1 MGCPRGSAFLLPSRV
16 SDPRRFVPVPF
27 FLFESDPNPKYWRQQ
42 EFLKKN
48 SRYLV
53 ATAKCGVYLLSRMR
67 LFDMTWL
74 AGGNHLMVWDNAPPP
89 PLRTCRKCHGGWW
102 WWRYY
107 TVLVSMATNGKNAS
121 HFLFRHIL
129 YTVPMWSRWYVRYGR
144 LLSANR
150 ESAALIKPE
159 AATRATPLLVA
170 SSGSRHFSDSCYCL
184 QRN

>member
-1 MGCPRGSAFLLPSRV
+1 MRSYSNISQLSLCLSFSYRSILMGCPRGSAFLLPSRV

-89 PLRTCRKCHGGWW
+89 RCARAGSVMVGGGGGGTIQYWSAWQQTVKMPHTSSSATFSIRYVVKMVCTLR
-102 WWRYY
+102 
-107 TVLVSMATNGKNAS
+107 
-121 HFLFRHIL
+121 
-129 YTVPMWSRWYVRYGR
+129 
-144 LLSANR
+144 
-150 ESAALIKPE
+150 
-159 AATRATPLLVA
+159 
-170 SSGSRHFSDSCYCL
+170 
-184 QRN
+184 